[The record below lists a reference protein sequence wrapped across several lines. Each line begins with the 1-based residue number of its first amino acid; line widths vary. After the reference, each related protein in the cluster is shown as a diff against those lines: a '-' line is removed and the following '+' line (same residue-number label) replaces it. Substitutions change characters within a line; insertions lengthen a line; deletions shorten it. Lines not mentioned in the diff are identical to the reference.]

1 MLKGESRR
9 HTAAA
14 EDARLEDLG
23 VSAPCARAWMTL
35 LVGSRRGTRASVLE
49 MAPEE
54 VGTMAA
60 KVVKAYQDI

>member
-1 MLKGESRR
+1 
-9 HTAAA
+9 
-14 EDARLEDLG
+14 
-23 VSAPCARAWMTL
+23 MTL